1 MYYHIFRL
9 FLVASENKGKKYRLH
24 QMMGRII
31 RLSPDGTG
39 GQRILIKI
47 LTYGPS
53 FYGEK
58 YLTANR
64 LHGRRI
70 TRSLTLGQWFLNYVY
85 HISVNII

>member
-1 MYYHIFRL
+1 
-9 FLVASENKGKKYRLH
+9 
-24 QMMGRII
+24 MMGRII

-39 GQRILIKI
+39 SQRIFIKI

-70 TRSLTLGQWFLNYVY
+70 TRSLTLGQWFLN
-85 HISVNII
+85 